1 MTTSNKPP
9 LKLRPP
15 RRCWIEFSSDCVEI
29 LATHGSQKEAEDN
42 CFFGTVI
49 AGPYIL
55 QPKPKTKPKP
65 KRKAKKTAGRR
76 S

>member
-15 RRCWIEFSSDCVEI
+15 RRCWIEFI
-29 LATHGSQKEAEDN
+29 T
-42 CFFGTVI
+42 GTVI
-49 AGPYIL
+49 AGPYVL
-55 QPKPKTKPKP
+55 EPKPKPRPKP
-65 KRKAKKTAGRR
+65 KKAKGGR